1 VRVDWVSRGKEG
13 YVQLLSLLA
22 ALVCVIFGI
31 VKLMIWLRSN
41 LAQAVITHQLISKV
55 AHARSSLNLYS
66 QQDTGVAREMGVT
79 VVGRFGH
86 HLQTAISA

>member
-1 VRVDWVSRGKEG
+1 VSRGKEG

-22 ALVCVIFGI
+22 ALVGVIFGI
-31 VKLMIWLRSN
+31 VKLMIWLCSN

-55 AHARSSLNLYS
+55 THARSSLNLCS
-66 QQDTGVAREMGVT
+66 QQDTGVAREMGVA

-86 HLQTAISA
+86 HLQTAILA